1 MKCALQKGFTLI
13 ELMIVVAI
21 IGILAAVALPTYQ
34 DHTVRAKVTEGLSL
48 AGAAKVA
55 VVETFSA
62 FGGRAIA
69 GCVSPCT
76 AAPAGGSVGYQFT
89 PTRYVTGMAIADIA
103 AVPVAN
109 DGRITIEYAA
119 ATGAGALFIAL
130 TPGTGDLTAAGF
142 PTDALTAGEPVVW
155 GCTTGATAT
164 APAGGGALFK
174 YVPANCRF

>member
-1 MKCALQKGFTLI
+1 MKRTLQKGFTLI

-21 IGILAAVALPTYQ
+21 IGILAAVAMPAYQ
-34 DHTVRAKVTEGLSL
+34 DYTVRAKVTEGLSI
-48 AGAAKVA
+48 AGAAKLA
-55 VVETFSA
+55 VVETFTV

-76 AAPAGGSVGYQFT
+76 AVPAGVSVGYQFT

-119 ATGAGALFIAL
+119 ATGVGALFVAL
-130 TPGTGDLTAAGF
+130 TPGAGGLTVAGL
-142 PTDALTAGEPVVW
+142 PTNALTAGQPVVW
-155 GCTTGATAT
+155 GCTTGATAA
-164 APAGGGALFK
+164 APAGGGVLFR
-174 YVPANCRF
+174 YVPASCRF